1 MIRTTSVWFFHFQ
14 RGKRRDVRDEC
25 LIKKNSWL
33 LLVCQQVVNPSA
45 AGSPF
50 VAGTAQV
57 KGGKKKKR
65 KEVYIALWE
74 IPFETSHKLVRLL
87 LEDVYLYGKWK
98 KKRISESGYG
108 GDAQMGLDI
117 MYKPID
123 SKEGAQHRIKKRLNS
138 ENVFTT
144 DGLFLRLFDTIM
156 RHWYWTLFFHS
167 CCCWPAVISIQV
179 TRPPSN
185 SSYRT
190 TRKKTKQCW
199 MYPFSSE
206 SLLSTK
212 DDRPPAGRRRG
223 REKTNNKDRY
233 RFITLD
239 IRTPNPFFFFFFQ
252 I

>member
-1 MIRTTSVWFFHFQ
+1 MTLARLPAGRKSFYRGFTFRRRHST
-14 RGKRRDVRDEC
+14 GKRGE
-25 LIKKNSWL
+25 
-33 LLVCQQVVNPSA
+33 
-45 AGSPF
+45 
-50 VAGTAQV
+50 
-57 KGGKKKKR
+57 KKKR

-167 CCCWPAVISIQV
+167 CWPAVISIQV

-190 TRKKTKQCW
+190 ARKKQNNVGCI
-199 MYPFSSE
+199 PF
-206 SLLSTK
+206 
-212 DDRPPAGRRRG
+212 RRRASYLLKTIG
-223 REKTNNKDRY
+223 RLLEGEEGERKQTIKTGIDLLR
-233 RFITLD
+233 
-239 IRTPNPFFFFFFQ
+239 
-252 I
+252 